1 MSANARS
8 NGFPGD
14 TINQELIAHQG
25 NPENLIISKQNL
37 SGLCFEGLDL
47 SYVVFLD
54 CDIQGTIFRD
64 CFFENSSFS
73 GCVVSDATALIKC
86 DIDMA
91 TLITLK
97 NINARAY
104 MKENEDNG
112 IVNVSFQT
120 PLKMCGSFLGYK
132 IAYVKRDIPVIV
144 TLQIPADACSVVF
157 RGDKCRASK
166 VEVLSIEMLEGDILP
181 DAITA
186 YSAFYTPSKSAYHKG
201 CVTIAD
207 DFNPRPSDVC
217 TCGIHFFLTK
227 AEAIDFALEQ
237 VGWMI

>member
-1 MSANARS
+1 MSANA
-8 NGFPGD
+8 
-14 TINQELIAHQG
+14 IHQELIAHQG
-25 NPENLIISKQNL
+25 NPENLIITKQNL

-97 NINARAY
+97 HINARAY

-112 IVNVSFQT
+112 IVNVSFKT
-120 PLKMCGSFLGYK
+120 PLKMSGSFIGYK
-132 IAYVKRDIPVIV
+132 IAYVKRDMPVIV
-144 TLQIPADACSVVF
+144 TLRIPADACSVVF

-166 VEVLSIEMLEGDILP
+166 VEVLSIEGLETEGILP
-181 DAITA
+181 DDTIA
-186 YSAFYTPSKSAYHKG
+186 YSAFYTQSKSAYRKG
-201 CVTIAD
+201 CVTLAD

-227 AEAIDFALEQ
+227 AEAVDFAFEQ
-237 VGWMI
+237 VRWII